1 MTEKVETPAAE
12 APESKPE
19 EKKVEVE
26 AKPTETPA
34 EKPVETPEA
43 KPEEKKEQ
51 TIGDVLDGEGGE
63 DKGKPKSEN
72 AIPEAAFLE
81 EKKGRKE
88 AEKRAEKAEAD
99 LKALKESIE
108 GGATKSEIS
117 EDVEALAEKH
127 GVDKDFLKEFAATIE
142 KRVRKEGEAAA
153 DKAAETG
160 KEKDRQEKIDKAFS
174 EHFDKAMADMP
185 EFKDIVNK
193 DVIKTLSL
201 DPKNAKKTFKQLI
214 EDTYGNAIPGKRTV
228 ETTKPG
234 GGKDPGVVDMARAKK
249 DSAYFK
255 EVMADPEL
263 KKQYNEKLPSTLQL

>member
-1 MTEKVETPAAE
+1 MTEKVETPAVE
-12 APESKPE
+12 TPESKPE

-51 TIGDVLDGEGGE
+51 TIGDVLDGEGA

-99 LKALKESIE
+99 LAELKKSIE

-142 KRVRKEGEAAA
+142 ARVRKEG
-153 DKAAETG
+153 KAETD
-160 KEKDRQEKIDKAFS
+160 KNAKATEEKDREARIETAFT